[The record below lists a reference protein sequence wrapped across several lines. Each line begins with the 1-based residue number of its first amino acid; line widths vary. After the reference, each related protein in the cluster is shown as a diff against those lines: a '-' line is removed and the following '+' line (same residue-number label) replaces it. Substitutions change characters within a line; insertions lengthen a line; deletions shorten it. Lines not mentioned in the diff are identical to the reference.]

1 MEQLVES
8 MSYVITDSM
17 AAADTLKNDMMKRER
32 VMTQVF
38 PELDFALF
46 HCKTKAV
53 NSIVLK
59 R

>member
-8 MSYVITDSM
+8 MSYIITDSR
-17 AAADTLKNDMMKRER
+17 AAADTLKNDIMKRER

-38 PELDFALF
+38 PSLTL
-46 HCKTKAV
+46 HCFIARQ
-53 NSIVLK
+53 K